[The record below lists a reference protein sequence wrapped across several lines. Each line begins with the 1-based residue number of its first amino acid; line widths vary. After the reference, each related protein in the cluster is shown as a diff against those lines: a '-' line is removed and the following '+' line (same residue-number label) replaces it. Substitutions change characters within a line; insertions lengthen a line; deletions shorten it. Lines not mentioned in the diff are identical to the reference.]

1 VGLSMLQRKPDSGLG
16 NIRSSPADPSRNVD
30 WVLAAAQV
38 ALTVAGCFVVY
49 SATRTRTADPYTFVT
64 RQVIFAIVA
73 AVVMVIVMAFDYEW
87 WKQRART
94 LYVLTI
100 IVLFCMAA
108 YSRLSGTTTL
118 AVDVGPIQIQ
128 PAEFAKF
135 VVLLAMGTYLSEE
148 RAPGEGVSYARFLG
162 SLIIVGLP
170 AVLIIIQPDLG
181 TGSVL
186 IAMTM
191 GVLLVAG
198 AKTRYIVTISLMSAL
213 TVAAAYFARLVN
225 DYQLARIRVFFDENN
240 PDLQKDVYQV
250 DNAVK
255 AVGTGGVFGKGW
267 LHGPLTNGRDIPV
280 IWADFPFAAVGEQ
293 LGLVGCAL
301 LLLTFAVVLVRIW
314 RIAHLSRDMFGTYL
328 CAGVF
333 TMMLWQVFQ
342 NVGMTIKI
350 MPVTGLPMP
359 FISYGGSSL
368 ITWFALLGLVQSV
381 HMRRMR

>member
-1 VGLSMLQRKPDSGLG
+1 MGLSMLQRKPDSGLG
-16 NIRSSPADPSRNVD
+16 NIRSSPADPSRNID
-30 WVLAAAQV
+30 WVLLLAQLV
-38 ALTVAGCFVVY
+38 LTVAGCFIVF
-49 SATRTRTADPYTFVT
+49 SATRTRTVDPYTFVT

-73 AVVMVIVMAFDYEW
+73 AVVMVIVMVFDYEW

-94 LYVLTI
+94 LYVLTVI
-100 IVLFCMAA
+100 ALFGMAV
-108 YSRLSGTTTL
+108 YSRASGTTTL

-135 VVLLAMGTYLSEE
+135 VVLLAMCAYLSEE
-148 RAPGEGVSYARFLG
+148 RNPGEGVSYARFLG

-170 AVLIIIQPDLG
+170 AVLIIVQPDLG

-198 AKTRYIVTISLMSAL
+198 AKARYIATISLMSVA
-213 TVAAAYFARLVN
+213 TVGAAYFARLVN
-225 DYQLARIRVFFDENN
+225 DYQLARIRVFFDEDN
-240 PDLQKDVYQV
+240 PALQKDVYQV

-255 AVGTGGVFGKGW
+255 AVGTGGIFGKGW

-280 IWADFPFAAVGEQ
+280 IWADFPFAALGEQ
-293 LGLVGCAL
+293 LGLVGCAAL
-301 LLLTFAVVLVRIW
+301 LFTFVVVLVRIW

-333 TMMLWQVFQ
+333 TMLLWQVFQ

-350 MPVTGLPMP
+350 MPVTVLPMP

-368 ITWFALLGLVQSV
+368 ITWFALFGLVQSV

>member
-1 VGLSMLQRKPDSGLG
+1 MLQRKPDSGLG
-16 NIRSSPADPSRNVD
+16 NIRSSPADPSRNID
-30 WVLAAAQV
+30 WVLLAGQL
-38 ALTVAGCFVVY
+38 ALTIAGTFIVF

-73 AVVMVIVMAFDYEW
+73 AVVMFVVMAVDYEW
-87 WKQRART
+87 WKDRART
-94 LYVLTI
+94 MYVPMLG
-100 IVLFCMAA
+100 VLFVLAA
-108 YSRLSGTTTL
+108 YSRAAGEPLL
-118 AVDVGPIQIQ
+118 ALDVGPIQIQ

-135 VVLLAMGTYLSEE
+135 VVLVAMCAYLSDE
-148 RAPGEGVSYARFLG
+148 RSPEGVSYPRFLG
-162 SLIIVGLP
+162 ALIIVGLP
-170 AVLIIIQPDLG
+170 SVLVIIQPDLG
-181 TGSVL
+181 SGSVL

-198 AKTRYIVTISLMSAL
+198 AKARYIATISLLSIA
-213 TVAAAYFARLVN
+213 TIGAAFVARLVN
-225 DYQLARIRVFFDENN
+225 PYQLERVRVFFDEAN
-240 PDLQKDVYQV
+240 PDLKEAVYQV

-267 LHGPLTNGRDIPV
+267 LQGPLTNGRDIPV
-280 IWADFPFAAVGEQ
+280 IWADFPFAALGEQ
-293 LGLVGCAL
+293 FGLVGCAAV
-301 LLLTFAVVLVRIW
+301 LLTFGIVLVRIW
-314 RIAHLSRDMFGTYL
+314 RIASLSRDMFGTYL

-333 TMMLWQVFQ
+333 TMLLWQVFQ